1 MAGCFGEGVF
11 WGRGV
16 GRAGVWVEGVCWWRG
31 CFGAG

>member
-1 MAGCFGEGVF
+1 MAGMF